1 LKRSNSS
8 YFEAILMSFEG
19 NIVKMTF
26 EKFGV
31 PFAKAAAV

>member
-1 LKRSNSS
+1 LS

-19 NIVKMTF
+19 NIVKTTF

-31 PFAKAAAV
+31 PSAKATVV

>member
-1 LKRSNSS
+1 VYGSKLS
-8 YFEAILMSFEG
+8 YSESILMSFEG

-31 PFAKAAAV
+31 PFAKAAVI